1 MKKTTK
7 EANGTSFHDTT
18 IRCSVK
24 LLKEILGECTYGN
37 NDGQDKVNYEW
48 IMETEDGDVYLKH
61 EDYKNKF
68 IKLDE
73 LLNKFQ
79 DQVYLS
85 IVLHQEEKEFIS
97 NFLLGTK
104 YEYLIP
110 HILNQKY

>member
-48 IMETEDGDVYLKH
+48 VMETEDGDVFTLYDWK
-61 EDYKNKF
+61 EDR
-68 IKLDE
+68 ILDDNDSVEWHIGGFSRKITEQAKIE
-73 LLNKFQ
+73 LVRSL
-79 DQVYLS
+79 
-85 IVLHQEEKEFIS
+85 
-97 NFLLGTK
+97 
-104 YEYLIP
+104 YEYAF
-110 HILNQKY
+110 